1 MKNCFVCL
9 VVVVMVLTGCGS
21 SSSPSSA
28 PADTIKLGA
37 NLELSGDLANYGNNG
52 REGIEFAVEQINAS
66 GGVKGRALEV
76 IYIDN
81 RSNTTESVSVAQN
94 LLSRK
99 DVVAIVG
106 GTTSGTTKSMITYA
120 QKAKVPIVTPTGTS
134 DELTFFDGKVQEYV
148 YRACFQDSFQGVVIS
163 DYVTETMKAEKVF
176 LYGDNSQEYT
186 KGLIDAFN
194 EAYSGEITATEYFA
208 AGDKDFR
215 TVLTKM
221 KDKDFD
227 VIVIPA
233 YYTEAGMIIKQA
245 REMGITQP
253 IIGGDGFGDPVL
265 TETAGP
271 ENTVDVYYAD
281 HYSNSAPT
289 SEATAN
295 FISSYKK
302 KYGKSPAAYTALA
315 YDAVYMIKQAI
326 EDTGKAT
333 PASINEGLAQL
344 EDFVGV
350 SGTMTMGQDHNP
362 IKPAVVVELEGGKEV
377 GAEIVNP

>member
-1 MKNCFVCL
+1 MKRYLVCMIL
-9 VVVVMVLTGCGS
+9 GLAIIAGCSNS
-21 SSSPSSA
+21 SSQSE
-28 PADTIKLGA
+28 DTITLGA

-52 REGIEFAVEQINAS
+52 REGIEFAVEQINNS
-66 GGVKGRALEV
+66 GGVNGKKLDV
-76 IYIDN
+76 VYIDN

-120 QKAKVPIVTPTGTS
+120 QKAKIPIVTPTGTS
-134 DELTFFDGKVQEYV
+134 DELTVTDGKIQDYI

-163 DYVTETMKAEKVF
+163 NYVTDTMKAKKVF

-186 KGLIDAFN
+186 KGLIDAFRD
-194 EAYSGEITATEYFA
+194 AYTGDIVTTEYFA

-221 KDKDFD
+221 KNKDFD

-265 TETAGP
+265 TETAGL
-271 ENTVDVYYAD
+271 ENTVDIFYAD

-289 SEATAN
+289 SETTAK
-295 FISSYKK
+295 FISSYKE
-302 KYGKSPAAYTALA
+302 KYGKNPAAYTALA

-326 EDTGKAT
+326 EDTGEAT
-333 PASINEGLAQL
+333 PESVNKGLSQL
-344 EDFVGV
+344 TDFVGV
-350 SGTMTMGQDHNP
+350 SGTMTMGEDHNP
-362 IKPAVVVELEGGKEV
+362 IKPAVVVELQEGKEV
-377 GAEIVNP
+377 SAEIVNP